1 MKRSKRLKELE
12 VRVDAL
18 TVMTETLLGIVYEI
32 LDKNTNKPDLDSGKW
47 YKDRS

>member
-47 YKDRS
+47 YKDKS

>member
-1 MKRSKRLKELE
+1 MKKSKRLKELE

-18 TVMTETLLGIVYEI
+18 TIMTETLLGIVYEI
-32 LDKNTNKPDLDSGKW
+32 LDKNSNKMDLDSGKW